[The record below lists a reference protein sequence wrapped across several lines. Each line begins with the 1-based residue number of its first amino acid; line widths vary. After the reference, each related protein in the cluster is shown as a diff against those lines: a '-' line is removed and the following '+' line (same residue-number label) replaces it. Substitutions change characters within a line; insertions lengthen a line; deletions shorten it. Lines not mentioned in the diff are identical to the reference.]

1 MAAAAVAAASAAAAA
16 AESPGAGVLVAVIG
30 ICECA
35 NLVRCAYAWWLMN
48 RVRRSSS
55 VASSCDGG
63 GDGVGSDYAPS
74 LLSSYSATDAIEEC
88 WQNINYAE
96 VYGDVWSSSGA
107 TAAAGVEAS
116 ESPLSG
122 TEPAP
127 KCTLLE
133 LTERLQRE
141 PMADEI
147 IEYVDIGM
155 AADGVPVMDGRRV
168 SYVVVWLLVCAIVGR
183 VE

>member
-1 MAAAAVAAASAAAAA
+1 MAAAAASAAAAA

-30 ICECA
+30 LCECA

-48 RVRRSSS
+48 RSSS

-63 GDGVGSDYAPS
+63 CGGGSDYASS
-74 LLSSYSATDAIEEC
+74 LLSSYAASDAIEEC

-96 VYGDVWSSSGA
+96 VYGDVSSA
-107 TAAAGVEAS
+107 ETAAEAS
-116 ESPLSG
+116 ES
-122 TEPAP
+122 EPRP

-147 IEYVDIGM
+147 IEYVDISM
-155 AADGVPVMDGRRV
+155 AEDGGPLMDGQRV
-168 SYVVVWLLVCAIVGR
+168 SGLRICCCQTSRIIMSAGACYVLTGT
-183 VE
+183 